1 MELSISF
8 IKMLALSLYF
18 LGPVIILLFL
28 IITLLALITSR
39 LDGWRKSE
47 ALYWAFITA
56 LTVGYGDI
64 RPKHGSSRF
73 ISIVI
78 AILGIML
85 AGIVVA
91 VTVEAASNSFKLH
104 INPDTLKRV
113 TQELG

>member
-8 IKMLALSLYF
+8 IK
-18 LGPVIILLFL
+18 
-28 IITLLALITSR
+28 
-39 LDGWRKSE
+39 
-47 ALYWAFITA
+47 
-56 LTVGYGDI
+56 
-64 RPKHGSSRF
+64 
-73 ISIVI
+73 
-78 AILGIML
+78 ML